1 MDIPKHL
8 STERK
13 VKTCEFNGVTF
24 NFTCISERDQYEEDQ
39 RKLIEAREKKLDYVK
54 KLKMDSLMDTRFK
67 ECKFENFI
75 VSNDNK
81 QYFDLARH
89 YASNFDEFKAKNHG
103 LLIYG
108 DPGTGKSYLTFC
120 IANYLIEKGY
130 PVIACSVSTIIEK
143 VREYSTFGSNDKN
156 QFYNLLKSIELLIID
171 DLGSENNTEW
181 VNSVLY
187 DVIDLRYRS
196 NLPLIITTNLDPDTS
211 LKKKLTSSDG
221 ITRTYDRIYEMCRRI
236 KLTCQPRRIKEGD
249 KKQAEFNELFKDIKK
264 NGGKL

>member
-1 MDIPKHL
+1 MEIPKHL

-13 VKTCEFNGVTF
+13 VKTVEMGGEIF
-24 NFTCISERDQYEEDQ
+24 NFTCMSERDQYEENQ
-39 RKLIEAREKKLDYVK
+39 RKLIEEREKRLDYIK
-54 KLKMDSLMDTRFK
+54 KLKMDSLMDARFK

-75 VSNDNK
+75 ISNDNK
-81 QYFDLARH
+81 KYFDFGRY
-89 YASNFDEFKAKNHG
+89 YAYNFDEFKAENHG

-120 IANYLIEKGY
+120 IANYLLEKSI

-143 VREYSTFGSNDKN
+143 VREYSTFGSNKKG
-156 QFYNLLKSIELLIID
+156 QFFKLLKQVDLLIID
-171 DLGSENNTEW
+171 DLGSEHNTEW
-181 VNSVLY
+181 INSVLY

-196 NLPLIITTNLDPDTS
+196 NQPLIITTNLEPDTA

-221 ITRTYDRIYEMCRRI
+221 VTRTYDRIYEMCRRI

-249 KKQAEFNELFKDIKK
+249 KKQAEFNKLFTDIKK
-264 NGGKL
+264 RG